1 LTNEDALVNDI
12 CVFDFTEMENLM
24 MKNSIKRKGFTLVE
38 LLVVIA
44 IIGILIGLLLPAV
57 QAAREAARRMQ
68 CTNNLK
74 QLALSC
80 HNMHDV
86 EGHFPSLAYQ
96 RGYPTDSFHWRV
108 SWPAMLFAYIE
119 QTQRHTVVMQ
129 IPEQGIPC
137 APYTT
142 SATVNHNG
150 ATIENPYAGFLSA
163 FICPSEVVN
172 TPCDGALAPIS
183 YRINIGDETY
193 NNTISLG
200 NDSLR
205 RGVAGRGD
213 QFKCTMASIEDGT
226 SNTILFAESTIT
238 TQMDGRVSSLRG
250 GIAQTSADVYRMP
263 ISLVEECRSN
273 RNGMELNSAF
283 PNSRRGARLADA
295 YGPVFTGVH
304 IILPPN
310 SPTCSYNHFEFTF
323 NAASSYHSGGVNVA
337 MCDGS
342 VRFVPDTIDC
352 RRSDYTSLGGSTL
365 TVGNSGRS
373 FFGVW
378 GAMGTRNGGETTSSL

>member
-1 LTNEDALVNDI
+1 MNVDAK
-12 CVFDFTEMENLM
+12 F
-24 MKNSIKRKGFTLVE
+24 SKRRSGFTLVE

-86 EGHFPSLAYQ
+86 QGHFPSLAYQ
-96 RGYPTDSFHWRV
+96 EGYATDSFHWRV
-108 SWPAMLFAYIE
+108 SWAPMLFPYIE
-119 QTQRHTVVMQ
+119 QSARYETVMQ
-129 IPEQGIPC
+129 IPKQGILC

-142 SATVNHNG
+142 SATVDFNG
-150 ATIENPYAGFLSA
+150 QTIENPYAGIISTFM
-163 FICPSEVVN
+163 CPSETVTSPV
-172 TPCDGALAPIS
+172 DGSLCPTS

-200 NDSLR
+200 KDSLM

-213 QFKCTMASIEDGT
+213 QFKCKMASIEDGT
-226 SNTILFAESTIT
+226 SNTALFAEATIT
-238 TQMDGRVSSLRG
+238 TQMDGKVMSLRG
-250 GIAQTSADVYRMP
+250 GIGQTSADVYRMP
-263 ISLVEECRSN
+263 ISLVEECRAN
-273 RNGMELNSAF
+273 RNGNQLKSAY

-295 YGPVFTGVH
+295 YGTVFTGVH
-304 IILPPN
+304 FVLPPN
-310 SPTCSYNHFEFTF
+310 SPTCSYNNFEYTF
-323 NAASSYHSGGVNVA
+323 NASSSYHAGGAQVA

-342 VRFVPDTIDC
+342 VRFVPDTVDC
-352 RRSDYTSLGGSTL
+352 KRSDYSSLGGSTL
-365 TVGNSGRS
+365 TVGNSGKS
-373 FFGVW
+373 YFGVW
-378 GAMGTRNGGETTSSL
+378 GAMGSRNGGESVSSL

>member
-1 LTNEDALVNDI
+1 MSMR
-12 CVFDFTEMENLM
+12 F
-24 MKNSIKRKGFTLVE
+24 SRKGFTLVE

-68 CTNNLK
+68 CSNNLK
-74 QLALSC
+74 QLALAC

-86 EGHFPSLAYQ
+86 TGRFPALAYQ
-96 RGYPTDSFHWRV
+96 DGYDHTSFHWRV
-108 SWPAMLFAYIE
+108 SWPPMLFPYIE
-119 QTQRHTVVMQ
+119 QTQRYQTVIQ
-129 IPEQGIPC
+129 IPDQGIPI

-142 SATVNHNG
+142 TATVSFNG
-150 ATIENPYAGFLSA
+150 GTVDNPYAGILDAFL
-163 FICPSEVVN
+163 CPSEVVN
-172 TPCDGALAPIS
+172 SPIDGDLAPTS

-200 NDSLR
+200 TDSLM

-213 QFKCTMASIEDGT
+213 QFKCTMASITDGT
-226 SNTILFAESTIT
+226 SSTALFAESTIAT
-238 TQMDGRVSSLRG
+238 TMDGNISTLRG

-263 ISLVEECRSN
+263 ISLVEECRNN
-273 RNGMELNSAF
+273 RNGMELNSTY

-295 YGPVFTGVH
+295 YGTVFTGVH
-304 IILPPN
+304 FVLPPN

-323 NAASSYHSGGVNVA
+323 NASSSYHAGGAQLA

-342 VRFVPDTIDC
+342 VRFVSDTVDC
-352 RRSDYTSLGGSTL
+352 KRSDYNTLGGGTL
-365 TVGNSGRS
+365 TVGNSGKS
-373 FFGVW
+373 YFGVW
-378 GAMGTRNGGETTSSL
+378 GAMGTRNGGETTSL